1 MHYMHGLGIVSQ
13 YTENIT
19 MDRVKC
25 APRPDSGRLLAASAD
40 MMHFSG
46 CKGKVII
53 DSCYFAGAQDDPVNV
68 HGTNLRALEKID
80 AQTLKLRFMHGQSYG
95 FNAYF
100 KGDTVAFVRAA
111 TMERFAS
118 ATVRDVRRISDRI
131 VEVRFDRDI
140 PTSLELNHDC
150 VENMTCTPKW
160 KYVTATS
167 HEPVQE
173 ELWSPL
179 QERW

>member
-1 MHYMHGLGIVSQ
+1 
-13 YTENIT
+13 
-19 MDRVKC
+19 
-25 APRPDSGRLLAASAD
+25 

-118 ATVRDVRRISDRI
+118 ATVRDVRRISDR
-131 VEVRFDRDI
+131 
-140 PTSLELNHDC
+140 
-150 VENMTCTPKW
+150 
-160 KYVTATS
+160 
-167 HEPVQE
+167 
-173 ELWSPL
+173 
-179 QERW
+179 

>member
-118 ATVRDVRRISDRI
+118 ANGQGRKANIGQNSGSTFRPGHSDKPGAQSRLRR
-131 VEVRFDRDI
+131 E
-140 PTSLELNHDC
+140 HDLYPRSG
-150 VENMTCTPKW
+150 NT
-160 KYVTATS
+160 
-167 HEPVQE
+167 
-173 ELWSPL
+173 
-179 QERW
+179 

>member
-1 MHYMHGLGIVSQ
+1 M
-13 YTENIT
+13 
-19 MDRVKC
+19 
-25 APRPDSGRLLAASAD
+25 
-40 MMHFSG
+40 
-46 CKGKVII
+46 
-53 DSCYFAGAQDDPVNV
+53 

>member
-1 MHYMHGLGIVSQ
+1 MPKAGNTLTVRDIIRDQVGLFILESKNITLSRLQMHYMHGLGIVSQ

-68 HGTNLRALEKID
+68 HGTNLRALEIID

-100 KGDTVAFVRAA
+100 KGDTVAFVGQPPWNALPRQRSG
-111 TMERFAS
+111 T
-118 ATVRDVRRISDRI
+118 
-131 VEVRFDRDI
+131 
-140 PTSLELNHDC
+140 
-150 VENMTCTPKW
+150 
-160 KYVTATS
+160 
-167 HEPVQE
+167 
-173 ELWSPL
+173 
-179 QERW
+179 